1 MTTETH
7 DIKTDIKIGREIFE
21 NIPNDIKPGW
31 AGLVLSRFDNYVK
44 GIPTSIKELYSII
57 DSKDRWNEAHG
68 QFNKIRQFLLDN
80 KDFKPEAYLLL
91 AEKVAKITYNSSGQP
106 APFDSDSGFYIPSLA
121 LQTAGNFEDNRLEEE
136 VKSTILLF
144 NRNKKFKDNLNAAK
158 DFLLYK
164 KIDDILWFDWD
175 PIGINDMAPRDEY
188 QGYVPEIFNL
198 KKSGADRQEI
208 AIRLL
213 KLETENMGMSGT
225 LENCLRTAEKI
236 INAS

>member
-164 KIDDILWFDWD
+164 KIDDILWFD
-175 PIGINDMAPRDEY
+175 
-188 QGYVPEIFNL
+188 
-198 KKSGADRQEI
+198 
-208 AIRLL
+208 
-213 KLETENMGMSGT
+213 
-225 LENCLRTAEKI
+225 
-236 INAS
+236 

>member
-68 QFNKIRQFLLDN
+68 QFNKIRQFLVDN

-208 AIRLL
+208 AKRLL

>member
-208 AIRLL
+208 AKRLL

-225 LENCLRTAEKI
+225 LENCLRTADKI

>member
-68 QFNKIRQFLLDN
+68 QFNKIRQFLIDN

-208 AIRLL
+208 AKRLL

>member
-68 QFNKIRQFLLDN
+68 QFNKIRQFLVDN

-208 AIRLL
+208 AKRLL

-225 LENCLRTAEKI
+225 LENCLRTADKI

>member
-91 AEKVAKITYNSSGQP
+91 AEKVAKTTYNSSGQP

-208 AIRLL
+208 AKRL
-213 KLETENMGMSGT
+213 
-225 LENCLRTAEKI
+225 
-236 INAS
+236 